1 MKMTK
6 LMMIAVV
13 ALLAAGVFMTS
24 AAAQSAAMNTLS
36 AQLDGVGAVPSGQ
49 TFTLTLDEATL
60 SQAAAEALKM
70 YETEVKAVI
79 KQSGAPD
86 LSLSDP
92 KVDFLTWKDG
102 EANVKLSVKVGKG
115 FLKVTVK
122 ADAQLSLVNGAVS
135 FNVMKLDVPVM
146 SIDVNTVNSQIAAY
160 LGMYNPLLSQIVTL
174 TRIETMEDS
183 VVIEGI
189 KN

>member
-1 MKMTK
+1 M
-6 LMMIAVV
+6 
-13 ALLAAGVFMTS
+13 
-24 AAAQSAAMNTLS
+24 
-36 AQLDGVGAVPSGQ
+36 
-49 TFTLTLDEATL
+49 
-60 SQAAAEALKM
+60 
-70 YETEVKAVI
+70 
-79 KQSGAPD
+79 
-86 LSLSDP
+86 
-92 KVDFLTWKDG
+92 
-102 EANVKLSVKVGKG
+102 
-115 FLKVTVK
+115 TVK

-174 TRIETMEDS
+174 TRMETMEDS